1 MADERRTSERNERN
15 ETRREDEHQRGGQQA
30 NDALQLLHQLSAK
43 YQWVS
48 VLQHASTLRMAED
61 DGSLKLLPHQQLH
74 VAAYRILALL
84 QTRQLERATAEIS
97 ALGTLSENNPK
108 YRYESYKKLYTQQQS
123 GSFVPFCLHVV
134 ALEAAIRRGEAGAV
148 DAIHARAA
156 RASGVQRALL
166 LSCAACAHAR
176 LGQMEASV
184 EVVLQLVRE
193 HYSDAALRTLSR
205 ALLAVGD
212 VECATH
218 VVQNVLTPD
227 ATLDALLSA
236 VKGEYA
242 HALARYQEQGGGG
255 KTAVSNGAVCLL
267 HLGRLE
273 EAVRVVEQAVLGEGE
288 HALDEGVLFN
298 LATMYELAEPEGAAL
313 KKAQLANVASQR
325 GRQGFDVQL
334 FNS

>member
-1 MADERRTSERNERN
+1 MTDQRQAN
-15 ETRREDEHQRGGQQA
+15 ETRRDNEDQHGGHQA
-30 NDALQLLHQLSAK
+30 NEALQLLHQLSAK

-97 ALGTLSENNPK
+97 ALGTLSEHNPK
-108 YRYESYKKLYTQQQS
+108 YRYESYAKLYAEARC

-148 DAIHARAA
+148 DAIHAHAA
-156 RASGVQRALL
+156 RVSGVQRALL

-176 LGQMEASV
+176 VGQMEASV

-193 HYSDAALRTLSR
+193 NYNQHALQTLSR

-212 VECATH
+212 VECATN
-218 VVQNVLTPD
+218 VVDSVATRD

-242 HALARYQEQGGGG
+242 EALARYQSECGGG

-273 EAVRVVEQAVLGEGE
+273 EAVRLVETAVLDGGEDV
-288 HALDEGVLFN
+288 LDEGVLFN
-298 LATMYELAEPEGAAL
+298 LATMYELAEPEGAAG
-313 KKAQLANVASQR
+313 KKSQLANVASQR

-334 FNS
+334 LNR